1 MSDPRKEQSSSPDA
15 ETSWNILLR
24 PWLENPT
31 DDLPAALQVV
41 LEQNPTLYRQL
52 ETALA
57 LSRAGS
63 SRSAADEA
71 TIQLPASRDAAP
83 RPKATSKTT
92 IRRSPSPGNLPQFG
106 DYELM
111 QEVGR
116 GGMGV
121 VYRARQISLGR
132 VVALKMILSGQFAN
146 STEVSRFLNE
156 AAAAAKLDHPHIV
169 PIYDVGEC
177 DGRHYFSMGFV
188 EGPTLDETLKMK
200 PLPPES
206 AADIVRKLALAVAY
220 AHQRGIIHRD
230 LKPANILLD
239 VKGEPRITDFGLAK
253 LNEGEGGFTATGD
266 IVGTPSYMTPE
277 QAAGR
282 INEVKETA
290 DVYALG
296 AILYACTTGRPPFQ
310 AKSPTDTILAVLEA
324 EATLPSSLNRETP
337 AELESI
343 ILRCLEKKPEDRY
356 PSATALAQDLERFLL
371 GEPVEARRTDTWQR
385 VRRWWRRQPTLVTH
399 LIVIASM
406 MLLLQVI
413 YWNLGGSFQYMLQM
427 MLLFGVWGIASFV
440 FQRLMERPRQAELSR
455 YLWAATDATLLT
467 LALLLSSPPASGLLI
482 GYPLLVVASGLFFR
496 VRLVLFMLASCL
508 AGFSLVVY
516 LVPAERTPPY
526 PPIYFAA
533 GLLALGLVSAYQVHR
548 IRVLSRYYHRELG

>member
-1 MSDPRKEQSSSPDA
+1 MSQSRDELPSDA

-24 PWLENPT
+24 PWLEEPT
-31 DDLPAALQVV
+31 GDLPDALRNV
-41 LEQNPTLYRQL
+41 LEKNPELFQRL
-52 ETALA
+52 EAALA
-57 LSRAGS
+57 LSRSGS
-63 SRSAADEA
+63 ARSSGDEA
-71 TIQLPASRDAAP
+71 TLLHTSSPAKPFPLATPAA
-83 RPKATSKTT
+83 
-92 IRRSPSPGNLPQFG
+92 RSESVSNLPKFG
-106 DYELM
+106 DYELL
-111 QEVGR
+111 QEIGR

-121 VYRARQISLGR
+121 VYRARQMSLGR

-146 STEVSRFLNE
+146 STEVLRFKNE
-156 AAAAAKLDHPHIV
+156 ATAAAKLDHPHIV
-169 PIYDVGEC
+169 PIYDVNEC
-177 DGRHYFSMGFV
+177 DGRHYFSMGYV

-200 PLPPES
+200 PLPAES
-206 AADIVRKLALAVAY
+206 AADIVRKLAVAVAY

-239 VKGEPRITDFGLAK
+239 EKGEPRITDFGLAK
-253 LNEGEGGFTATGD
+253 LGDVEGGFTATGD

-282 INEVKETA
+282 INDVKETA
-290 DVYALG
+290 DVYSLG
-296 AILYACTTGRPPFQ
+296 AILYACITGRPPFQ

-337 AELESI
+337 SELESI

-399 LIVIASM
+399 LVVIASM
-406 MLLLQVI
+406 LVLLQTLFFS
-413 YWNLGGSFQYMLQM
+413 LGGSTRYVLEMT
-427 MLLFGVWGIASFV
+427 LLFVVWAIASFL
-440 FQRLMERPRQAELSR
+440 FQRMMERPRLAELSR
-455 YLWAATDATLLT
+455 YLWAATDAVLLT
-467 LALLLSSPPASGLLI
+467 LALYLSSPPASGLLI
-482 GYPLLVVASGLFFR
+482 GYPLLIVASGLFFR
-496 VRLVLFMLASCL
+496 VRLVLFMLANCL
-508 AGFSLVVY
+508 AGFGLLVY
-516 LVPAERTPPY
+516 LVPQERTPPY

-533 GLLALGLVSAYQVHR
+533 GMFALGLVCAYQVHR

>member
-1 MSDPRKEQSSSPDA
+1 MSDPRKEQSPSPDA

-24 PWLENPT
+24 PWLENPS

-41 LEQNPTLYRQL
+41 LEQNPELYRQL
-52 ETALA
+52 EAALA

-83 RPKATSKTT
+83 RPKTATKTT
-92 IRRSPSPGNLPQFG
+92 IRRNPSPNNLPQFG

-121 VYRARQISLGR
+121 VYRARQVSLGR

-239 VKGEPRITDFGLAK
+239 IKGEPRITDFGLAK

-356 PSATALAQDLERFLL
+356 PSATALAQDLERYLL

-427 MLLFGVWGIASFV
+427 MLLFSVWGVASFV

-508 AGFSLVVY
+508 AGFGLVVY